1 VLLSRASR
9 VIQIS
14 QIAIACSALSAEP
27 APKCPTHVKW
37 PRRTMAWRRSRPTTV
52 GYGCGCRAS
61 QCLHYEAKRRSRSWL
76 GARQKLASAIYAS
89 SREFLDSLICHPC
102 KTVITAGFH
111 RAANLLRDDRLG
123 SGTWVTLIRKQKENS
138 RLAIAISGQAPIQL
152 LLAGWAVYADH
163 SINLTVADFVLHCL
177 YYCGNL
183 PFLLGPARYLSI
195 APRGALK

>member
-52 GYGCGCRAS
+52 GYACGCRAS

-76 GARQKLASAIYAS
+76 GARQKLASATYAS

-123 SGTWVTLIRKQKENS
+123 SGTWGHLDRKTKGKLKISDRYIGTSSDPTSPRWLGCVRRSLNKPHS
-138 RLAIAISGQAPIQL
+138 RRLRTSLSL
-152 LLAGWAVYADH
+152 LLW
-163 SINLTVADFVLHCL
+163 
-177 YYCGNL
+177 
-183 PFLLGPARYLSI
+183 
-195 APRGALK
+195 